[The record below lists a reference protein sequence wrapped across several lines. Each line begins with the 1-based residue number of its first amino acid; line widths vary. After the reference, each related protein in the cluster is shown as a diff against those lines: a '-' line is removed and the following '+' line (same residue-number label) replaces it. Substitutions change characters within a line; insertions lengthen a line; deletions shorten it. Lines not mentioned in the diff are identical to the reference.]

1 MPRSERSSRSSDR
14 REMII
19 EEWEIVKV
27 SVDLAQDH
35 CHLLQR
41 LVVLKTVLELKFK
54 KNLMMVSIT
63 ARSN

>member
-35 CHLLQR
+35 CHLHPR